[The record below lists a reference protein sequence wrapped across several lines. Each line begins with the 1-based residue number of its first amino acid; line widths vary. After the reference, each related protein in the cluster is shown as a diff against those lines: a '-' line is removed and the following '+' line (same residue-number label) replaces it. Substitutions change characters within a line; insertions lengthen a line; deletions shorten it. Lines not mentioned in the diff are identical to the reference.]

1 MKVGTNEYVTD
12 TFTISPLIKLE
23 VGYDC
28 EDEALLQWFSSKDIL
43 DYTLDGLEEKYFE
56 PIINTTDTLYTI
68 DKLNEDKLFFALA
81 PVIGNSKTG
90 LRSSAI
96 NYQDQAI
103 GCYIKNFYGFI
114 NDDDFGELF
123 LGLSSDYKVDQI
135 SVGKIGPDQESNALM
150 PDALSK
156 LDYRILDEKIQD
168 GISFYQAFIQLDNG
182 KTVTSDSIA
191 LVYLNKDQALVFPNP
206 LIKGQ
211 GLSVI
216 TETIDPIFQLLDTQG
231 KPVYQTQFQGTGEFI
246 TLDHIRSGLYI
257 YQIFDRNTII
267 EKGRLI
273 IMDIGN

>member
-1 MKVGTNEYVTD
+1 MIVW
-12 TFTISPLIKLE
+12 
-23 VGYDC
+23 
-28 EDEALLQWFSSKDIL
+28 ASSGVK
-43 DYTLDGLEEKYFE
+43 
-56 PIINTTDTLYTI
+56 
-68 DKLNEDKLFFALA
+68 ALA
-81 PVIGNSKTG
+81 RT
-90 LRSSAI
+90 
-96 NYQDQAI
+96 
-103 GCYIKNFYGFI
+103 CM
-114 NDDDFGELF
+114 
-123 LGLSSDYKVDQI
+123 
-135 SVGKIGPDQESNALM
+135 M